1 MLDPFLAN
9 INTYHYLLLFSD
21 SFGLSANHLASNW
34 LNSWLALC
42 CYLNK
47 LCVCVC
53 VCVCACVPS
62 HSVVTVSLWPHGLPW
77 TAIYRHSH
85 ELVCWVIFIVIL
97 ISVNGPISA
106 LTFTFHLIFT
116 FLVSCDI
123 ETLANFIMDTLLI
136 MSKLS
141 VGEGNGT
148 PLQYSC
154 LENPMDGGA
163 W

>member
-1 MLDPFLAN
+1 MDC
-9 INTYHYLLLFSD
+9 H
-21 SFGLSANHLASNW
+21 
-34 LNSWLALC
+34 
-42 CYLNK
+42 
-47 LCVCVC
+47 
-53 VCVCACVPS
+53 
-62 HSVVTVSLWPHGLPW
+62 
-77 TAIYRHSH
+77 YRHSH
-85 ELVCWVIFIVIL
+85 ELVCGVIFIVIL

-136 MSKLS
+136 MPKLS